1 METCVLIPSE
11 FSLMLREKDSYL
23 HLLNGLKNLKNHHH
37 HHNHHQNNN
46 RQQNETEKRTESET
60 GVCVYSNQSIPKGTC
75 FLPFQGTIRLDR
87 LDVYSLLNDDDVSI
101 KKNFSVKFLSEKF
114 LSKKNSR
121 NLFFQM
127 IHFISFF
134 GG

>member
-1 METCVLIPSE
+1 
-11 FSLMLREKDSYL
+11 MLRAKDSYL

-46 RQQNETEKRTESET
+46 RQQNATEKRTESET

-101 KKNFSVKFLSEKF
+101 KKKTFRQNFFQKKIFSESF
-114 LSKKNSR
+114 FSNDPFHFIFWWVEIAA
-121 NLFFQM
+121 FFQM
-127 IHFISFF
+127 
-134 GG
+134 